1 MSDKLFLLEDTILK
15 QYGLYTMWT
24 CIYIANLVVLL
35 VDDTQ
40 GSSRD
45 FNILVNG
52 FSVLYGSIASVNTI
66 FGNKL
71 PSTMLLIAGPIHQ
84 YLFWLLFAY
93 FGGSP
98 VLGSHP
104 IGAMNW
110 FSVFLVGLFTID
122 MVIKTW
128 TLSIYPNFYNE
139 YVNRKNEIPKVVNST
154 DPVNVNNI

>member
-1 MSDKLFLLEDTILK
+1 MSDKLFIVEDTILK

-35 VDDTQ
+35 VDDTK

-52 FSVLYGSIASVNTI
+52 FSVLYGSVASVNTI

-84 YLFWLLFAY
+84 YLFWMIFAY

-104 IGAMNW
+104 IGVMNW

-128 TLSIYPNFYNE
+128 ALSIYPNLYNE
-139 YVNRKNEIPKVVNST
+139 YVNKKNIDGVDNNSQSA
-154 DPVNVNNI
+154 NI

>member
-1 MSDKLFLLEDTILK
+1 MSEKLFYFEDKIMK

-24 CIYIANLVVLL
+24 FIYIANLVVLF
-35 VDDTQ
+35 VDDTDDE
-40 GSSRD
+40 SRD

-52 FSVLYGSIASVNTI
+52 LSVLYGSVASANVI

-84 YLFWLLFAY
+84 YLFWMIFAY

-104 IGAMNW
+104 IGVMNW
-110 FSVFLVGLFTID
+110 FSLFLVGIFTLD

-128 TLSIYPNFYNE
+128 TLSFYPELYSN
-139 YVNRKNEIPKVVNST
+139 YVKNIKN
-154 DPVNVNNI
+154 DNI

>member
-35 VDDTQ
+35 VDDTKD
-40 GSSRD
+40 SSRD

-52 FSVLYGSIASVNTI
+52 FSVLYGSVASVNTI

-84 YLFWLLFAY
+84 YLFWMIFAY

-104 IGAMNW
+104 IGVMNW

-122 MVIKTW
+122 MAIKTW
-128 TLSIYPNFYNE
+128 ALAIYPNLYNE
-139 YVNRKNEIPKVVNST
+139 YVNQRNTDGVDNNSQGA
-154 DPVNVNNI
+154 NI

>member
-1 MSDKLFLLEDTILK
+1 MSDKLFIVEDTILK

-35 VDDTQ
+35 VDDTK

-52 FSVLYGSIASVNTI
+52 FSVLYGSVASVNTI

-84 YLFWLLFAY
+84 YLFWMIFAY

-104 IGAMNW
+104 IGVMNW

-128 TLSIYPNFYNE
+128 ALSIYPNLYNE
-139 YVNRKNEIPKVVNST
+139 YVNKKNIDEVDNNSQSA
-154 DPVNVNNI
+154 NI